1 MMKKNHLLAVLVVT
15 VIASFFIYS
24 CSDSNTQATSADST
38 ASSSTAAASSSA
50 GTSDI
55 KGTGKFTDV
64 KLTHPL
70 DQAMIKQG
78 KSIYDV
84 KCSACHKT
92 TSEKLVGPGWKGV
105 TDRRKPEWIMNFVT
119 NTEVMLNK
127 DTAAQA
133 MIEKC
138 MVRMP
143 NQNLTD
149 DDARHILEFMRN
161 NDGKK

>member
-1 MMKKNHLLAVLVVT
+1 MMKKSRLLTAIAIT
-15 VIASFFIYS
+15 VIAGILTYGCGGNS
-24 CSDSNTQATSADST
+24 QPAATDST
-38 ASSSTAAASSSA
+38 ASPTSTAAAADASNP
-50 GTSDI
+50 

-70 DQAMIKQG
+70 DEAMITKG
-78 KSIYDV
+78 KAIFDV
-84 KCSACHKT
+84 KCSACHKL
-92 TSEKLVGPGWKGV
+92 SGEKLVGPGWKGV
-105 TDRRKPEWIMNFVT
+105 TDRRQPEWIMNFIT
-119 NTEVMLNK
+119 NTDVMLNK

-133 MIEKC
+133 MVEKC

-161 NDGKK
+161 NDGKN

>member
-1 MMKKNHLLAVLVVT
+1 MMKKNHFLVVLAIT
-15 VIASFFIYS
+15 VIAGFFIYGCGGS
-24 CSDSNTQATSADST
+24 SQPATTDSAADSAATTASAD
-38 ASSSTAAASSSA
+38 ASNP
-50 GTSDI
+50 

-70 DQAMIKQG
+70 DQTMVTQG
-78 KSIYDV
+78 KAIYDV
-84 KCSACHKT
+84 KCNACHKL

-133 MIEKC
+133 MIERC

-161 NDGKK
+161 NDGKN